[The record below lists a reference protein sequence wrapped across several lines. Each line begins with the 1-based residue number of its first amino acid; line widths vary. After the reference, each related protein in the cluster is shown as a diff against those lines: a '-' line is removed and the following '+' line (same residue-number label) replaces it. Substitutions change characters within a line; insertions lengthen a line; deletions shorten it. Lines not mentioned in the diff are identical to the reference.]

1 MLPIDA
7 PPQLPSEPVEIS
19 VTAERVHV
27 GNGVH
32 MGLLGLNYQRLFTP
46 HWSAGVSAY
55 GAATGDRGG
64 FFAWGANGAY
74 RHRWGPWQA
83 ETGLF
88 VGGGGGSPGWVGGGL
103 MVRPHLELSRSL
115 GSGWRLGAGA
125 SRVKFPNGQVDSTQ
139 PYVSLRWSGDRFL
152 GPGAGA
158 PPIAW
163 DAVGVA
169 RAADSELAG
178 VLGIYRPTKPP
189 GRSGVGNQGSLQY
202 GGLAYRRSLDVGP
215 VLGATPYVGLTT
227 LGAVGG
233 GYDGYAEFTGAMG
246 LQWRLAYS
254 PSLALRVEGG
264 LGAGGAGATVDTGGG
279 ALAKASA
286 ALVWQATPHVS
297 VSTVLGQVRSRGRFA
312 ANEARVELA
321 WRFRDILPAGT
332 GGSLHSDGPAPAQ
345 AVWAPW
351 SVSTGW
357 AHYAHTLRDDGSTAP
372 MGMVA
377 LKLERRFGPHWR
389 LVTQA
394 STAATGNAG
403 GYAAGH
409 VGAGWLSQPWAGSPL
424 QLGLEASVG
433 AAGGGAVRV
442 DGGLIGQAQL
452 QARYALSPD
461 WAVQLDVG
469 RLRGLRGDLSAPFVG
484 LSLVSSFSMLEGQ

>member
-1 MLPIDA
+1 MLPTDV
-7 PPQLPSEPVEIS
+7 PPQRPSAPVEIS
-19 VTAERVHV
+19 VTAESVRVD
-27 GNGVH
+27 NGVE
-32 MGLLGLNYQRLFTP
+32 MGLLGLHYERLFTP

-64 FFAWGANGAY
+64 FFAWGANGAH

-103 MVRPHLELSRSL
+103 MLRPHVEVSRSV
-115 GSGWRLGAGA
+115 GAWRLGVGA
-125 SRVKFPNGQVDSTQ
+125 SRVRFPNGQVDSTQ

-152 GPGAGA
+152 GSGAGE
-158 PPIAW
+158 PPFAW
-163 DAVGVA
+163 SAAGAA

-178 VLGIYRPTKPP
+178 VLGLYQPTKPP

-202 GGLAYRRSLDVGP
+202 GGLAYRRSLDANP
-215 VLGATPYVGLTT
+215 MLGATPYVGLTT

-233 GYDGYAEFTGAMG
+233 GYDGYAEFTGSMG
-246 LQWRLAYS
+246 LQWRSVAW

-279 ALAKASA
+279 ALAKAAA
-286 ALVWQATPHVS
+286 ALVWQVAPNVS
-297 VSTVLGQVRSRGRFA
+297 VSTVLGKLRSRGRFA

-321 WRFRDILPAGT
+321 WRFRDIAPAGQGDSGQRDSVAT
-332 GGSLHSDGPAPAQ
+332 VEP
-345 AVWAPW
+345 VWAPW
-351 SVSTGW
+351 SVSAGW
-357 AHYAHTLRDDGSTAP
+357 AHYAHTLRDDGRTAP

-394 STAATGNAG
+394 TTAATGDAG

-409 VGAGWLSQPWAGSPL
+409 VGAGWLSQSLAGSPW

-433 AAGGGAVRV
+433 AAGGGAVAV

-452 QARYALSPD
+452 QARYAFSPD
-461 WAVQLDVG
+461 WALQLDIG

-484 LSLVSSFSMLEGQ
+484 LSLVSSFSMLEGR